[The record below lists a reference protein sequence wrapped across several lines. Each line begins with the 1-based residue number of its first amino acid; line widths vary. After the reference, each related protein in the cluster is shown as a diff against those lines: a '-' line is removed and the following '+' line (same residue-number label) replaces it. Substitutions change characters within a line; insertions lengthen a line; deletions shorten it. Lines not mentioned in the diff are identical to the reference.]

1 MYVSPNINHRRA
13 RRLSDSTGIS
23 LTADLGKYLGVPLL
37 QSILSKLHF
46 NPIVEKVQ
54 RRLAGWKANVLNLAG
69 RATLVQLVTSTIPN
83 YTMQTMEISVSVCDN
98 LDRINRNFLRGDT
111 DSTKKIHLVNWTTV
125 CKSKIGVDLISG
137 KLETKTWH
145 S

>member
-1 MYVSPNINHRRA
+1 MYVSPNINCRRA
-13 RRLSDSTGIS
+13 RRLSNSTGIS

-37 QSILSKLHF
+37 QSILCKLHF

-69 RATLVQLVTSTIPN
+69 RATLVQSVTSTIPN
-83 YTMQTMEISVSVCDN
+83 YTMQTMEIPVSVCDN

-125 CKSKIGVDLISG
+125 CKSKIGVDLASG

>member
-1 MYVSPNINHRRA
+1 MYVSPNINCRRA
-13 RRLSDSTGIS
+13 RRLSNSTGIS

-69 RATLVQLVTSTIPN
+69 RATLVQSVTSTIPN